1 MSRLILIFTFFVTAI
16 NASAQVLQID
26 KDIQLVHL
34 HDSVFMHTTWDNDE
48 TYGRFSSN
56 GLILIRSGRALIVD
70 TPMDNEKTERLVS
83 WLKDSLSVMVEM
95 VVVGHFHSDC
105 LGGLGYLQN
114 VGVKSL
120 GHKLTVDKCRELNL
134 PVPAESFTATHA
146 FDFHGEKIE
155 CRYFGPG
162 HSFDNIIVWL
172 PDRKVLFGGCLIK
185 SLNSAGL
192 GNLSDAVTEEWDNTV
207 KKLMNSY
214 SDIGIV
220 IPGHGDAG
228 GTELL
233 SHTIHL
239 VEAYKS
245 R

>member
-1 MSRLILIFTFFVTAI
+1 MSRLIFIAIFNIIVLHAP
-16 NASAQVLQID
+16 AQVLHID

-34 HDSVFMHTTWDNDE
+34 RDSVFMHVTWDNDE

-56 GLILIRSGRALIVD
+56 GIILVRSGRALLVD
-70 TPMDNEKTERLVS
+70 TPMDNKKTKRLVL
-83 WLKDSLSVMVEM
+83 WLKDNLSVIVEE
-95 VVVGHFHSDC
+95 VIVGHSHSDC
-105 LGGLGYLQN
+105 MGGLGYLQS
-114 VGVKSL
+114 VGIKSL
-120 GHKLTVDKCRELNL
+120 GNKLTVDKCRELRL
-134 PVPAESFTATHA
+134 PIPAESFSTTHV

-172 PDRKVLFGGCLIK
+172 PDQKILFGGCLIK
-185 SLNSAGL
+185 SLNSTGL
-192 GNLSDAVTEEWDNTV
+192 GNLSDAVTEEWDITV

-233 SHTIHL
+233 SHTINL

-245 R
+245 K